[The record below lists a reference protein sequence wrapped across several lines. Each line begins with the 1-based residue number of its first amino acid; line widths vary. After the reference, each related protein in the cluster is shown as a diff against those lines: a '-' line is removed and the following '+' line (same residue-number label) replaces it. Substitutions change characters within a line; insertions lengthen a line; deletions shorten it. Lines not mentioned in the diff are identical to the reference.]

1 MSRVQMLGE
10 EMEARHGFLGVPSR
24 TFDEGGRRQFMALLR
39 EGLSPES
46 KVCEIG
52 AGCLRTAYWLIR
64 FLDSGGYCG
73 IEPFRDRV
81 EWGLEALFSEEMIAE
96 KKPRFDFNDT
106 FDTFVFS
113 ERFDFFLAGSI
124 WTHAAKHHIQTM
136 LDGFSANATP
146 DATFLASYLP
156 ARTFEEDYLGDVWV
170 GTSHQSDTP
179 GIVRH
184 GLAWIERQ
192 CADRGLAALQLR
204 GPAFDGQLW
213 LSIRN
218 ADAGPRPERIV
229 NRAASASRREQKTK
243 GAAV

>member
-1 MSRVQMLGE
+1 MSKVQSLGE
-10 EMEARHGFLGVPSR
+10 EMETRHGFLGVPSR
-24 TFDEGGRRQFMALLR
+24 TFDEGGRRQFIALLC

-46 KVCEIG
+46 RLCEIG

-64 FLDSGGYCG
+64 FLEPRRYCG

-81 EWGLEALFSEEMIAE
+81 TWGLDTLFTGDMLAD
-96 KKPRFDFNDT
+96 KQPRFDFNDT
-106 FDTFVFS
+106 FDTSVFQ

-136 LDGFSANATP
+136 LEGFRENALE

-184 GLAWIERQ
+184 GLSWIERQ
-192 CADRGLAALQLR
+192 CAERGLSVAQLPGR
-204 GPAFDGQLW
+204 AFDGQFW
-213 LSIRN
+213 LSIRRH
-218 ADAGPRPERIV
+218 DAAPRRERIV
-229 NRAASASRREQKTK
+229 NPALAAGRRDRASTAA
-243 GAAV
+243 GA